1 MHLFSGAIGHAK
13 NPGSHREVYLEVDDA
28 ARLIVFASYL
38 LDQVE
43 LQKVMNSPGT
53 S

>member
-13 NPGSHREVYLEVDDA
+13 NPGSHRDVTMAPDEA

-38 LDQVE
+38 LSIVDRRVR
-43 LQKVMNSPGT
+43 NPPGQ
-53 S
+53 